1 MDFCVIDGCLRDKL
15 IHKIDRR
22 EKKTHHRLEVSRNNY
37 LVFLQ

>member
-22 EKKTHHRLEVSRNNY
+22 EKKHIIA
-37 LVFLQ
+37 